1 MYDLLIVGAGP
12 YGLSI
17 AAHAEARGLRTAVFG
32 RPMQSWRHHMPRGMF
47 LKSEPWA
54 SNLSAPG
61 TAFRL
66 EQYCAGL
73 GTTATHGHPIPV
85 ETFASYGLWFAR
97 QAVTHLDERMI
108 TRIDAAPEGFTLETE
123 DGETLRA
130 RSVALATGVLPYMH
144 LPEALR
150 GLTEDH
156 VTHSSGHSDLDRFAG
171 ADVTVVGG
179 GQAALETAAL
189 LAEQSTRVRLVA
201 RAPGLV
207 WNSVPPPWERPWWKS
222 LRAPHSGLGCGWRNW
237 FYAERPGA
245 FRRLPERTRAGISAT
260 ALGPAGA
267 WWVRDRVAAAG
278 IDIRLGRTIVEARLA
293 SGRVRVRT
301 AGPGADVEDFTTD
314 HVIAAT
320 GFEASCARMTVLA
333 PRVRNLLAPNPEG
346 APRVR
351 RGFESAYPGLFLAG
365 LVTAA
370 DFGPSMRFVHGATY
384 TAPALVDGVERH
396 LGRQPLRGGPVV
408 PGGRRHSADTVPE
421 TVAAAADGGR
431 PGAGGPLG

>member
-17 AAHAEARGLRTAVFG
+17 AAHARARGLRTAVFG
-32 RPMQSWRHHMPRGMF
+32 RPMESWRHHMPRGMF

-61 TAFRL
+61 ATLRL
-66 EQYCAGL
+66 EEYCAGI
-73 GTTATHGHPIPV
+73 GTTARHGHPIPV
-85 ETFASYGLWFAR
+85 ETFADYGLWFAHR
-97 QAVTHLDERMI
+97 AVPGLDERMI
-108 TRIDAAPEGFTLETE
+108 TRIDAAPEGFTARTE
-123 DGETLRA
+123 DGELLHGRA
-130 RSVALATGVLPYMH
+130 VALATGVLPYLN
-144 LPEALR
+144 LPAALR

-201 RAPGLV
+201 RAPALA
-207 WNSVPPPWERPWWKS
+207 WNSVPPPWDRPWWQS

-237 FYAERPGA
+237 FYAQRPGA
-245 FRRLPERTRAGISAT
+245 FRCLPEGTRAGIAAS

-267 WWVRDRVAAAG
+267 WWVRDRVTG
-278 IDIRLGRTIVEARLA
+278 SDIDIRLGRTIVDARLEA
-293 SGRVRVRT
+293 GRVRLRT
-301 AGPGADVEDFTTD
+301 AGPGGADVAEFATD

-333 PRVRNLLAPNPEG
+333 PRVRALLAPRPES
-346 APRVR
+346 APRVG
-351 RGFESAYPGLFLAG
+351 RGFASDCPGLFLAG
-365 LVTAA
+365 LVTAP
-370 DFGPSMRFVHGATY
+370 DFGPAMRFVHGATY
-384 TAPALVDGVERH
+384 TAPALVDGVERY
-396 LGRQPLRGGPVV
+396 LGRQPSRGGPVV
-408 PGGRRHSADTVPE
+408 PAGRRHAPQ
-421 TVAAAADGGR
+421 TVAAVADGG
-431 PGAGGPLG
+431 

>member
-32 RPMQSWRHHMPRGMF
+32 RPMESWRYAMPRGMF

-61 TAFRL
+61 AAFRL
-66 EQYCAGL
+66 DQYCAGI
-73 GTTATHGHPIPV
+73 GTTARHGHPIPV
-85 ETFASYGLWFAR
+85 ETFAEYGLWFAR
-97 QAVTHLDERMI
+97 QAVPHLDERMI
-108 TRIDAAPEGFTLETE
+108 RRVDAAPEGFTLETE
-123 DGETLRA
+123 DGQLLRA
-130 RSVALATGVLPYMH
+130 GAVALATGVLPYLN
-144 LPEALR
+144 LPQALR

-156 VTHSSGHSDLDRFAG
+156 VTHSSRHSDLDRFAG

-201 RAPGLV
+201 RAPRLA
-207 WNSVPPPWERPWWKS
+207 WNTVPPPWERPWWKS

-245 FRRLPERTRAGISAT
+245 FRRLPERTRADISAT

-267 WWVRDRVAAAG
+267 WWIRDRVAAADL
-278 IDIRLGRTIVEARLA
+278 DIRLGRSIVEARLA
-293 SGRVRVRT
+293 AGRLRVRT
-301 AGPGADVEDFTTD
+301 AGPGTDGEEFTTD

-333 PRVRNLLAPNPEG
+333 PRLRNLLAPSPEG
-346 APRVR
+346 PPRVG
-351 RGFESAYPGLFLAG
+351 RGFASAYPGLFLAG

-370 DFGPSMRFVHGATY
+370 DFGPSMRFVHGASY

-396 LGRQPLRGGPVV
+396 LGRQPGRGGAVV
-408 PGGRRHSADTVPE
+408 PGGRRHAPQA
-421 TVAAAADGGR
+421 VAAGVADGG
-431 PGAGGPLG
+431 

>member
-17 AAHAEARGLRTAVFG
+17 AAHAAARGLDTRVFG
-32 RPMQSWRHHMPRGMF
+32 RPMESWRHHMPRGMF

-61 TAFRL
+61 SRFRL
-66 EQYCAGL
+66 DQYCAGR
-73 GTTATHGHPIPV
+73 GVTAEHGHPIPV
-85 ETFASYGLWFAR
+85 DMFASYGLWFAR
-97 QAVTHLDERMI
+97 QAVPRLDERMI
-108 TRIDAAPEGFTLETE
+108 ERIDAAPDGFTLETE
-123 DGETLRA
+123 DGEVLRGRA
-130 RSVALATGVLPYMH
+130 VALATGVLPYMN

-150 GLTEDH
+150 DLTEEH
-156 VTHSSGHSDLDRFAG
+156 VTHSSRHSDLARFRE

-189 LAEQSTRVRLVA
+189 LAEQGTRVRIVA
-201 RAPGLV
+201 RSPELA
-207 WNSVPPPWERPWWKS
+207 WNSVPPPWKRPWWQS

-245 FRRLPERTRAGISAT
+245 FSRLPEHVRAGISAT

-267 WWVRDRVAAAG
+267 WWVRDRVAAG
-278 IDIRLGRTIVEARLA
+278 DIDIRMGRQIVEARLS
-293 SGRVRVRT
+293 SGRLQVHT
-301 AGPGADVEDFTTD
+301 AGASAGAEVFETD

-320 GFEASCARMTVLA
+320 GFRASCARMTVLA
-333 PRVRNLLAPNPEG
+333 PRVRGVLARSADG
-346 APRVR
+346 TPRAR

-370 DFGPSMRFVHGATY
+370 DFGPAMRFVHGASY
-384 TAPALVDGVERH
+384 TAPTLVDGVERH
-396 LGRQPLRGGPVV
+396 LRRRPRPGGGVV
-408 PGGRRHSADTVPE
+408 PPGRKHARESVTVPS
-421 TVAAAADGGR
+421 DG
-431 PGAGGPLG
+431 